1 MIVTHN
7 NLPEAFMKLF
17 EENAELKRLILISLG
32 KEPQTNTKPL
42 SLQEA
47 ADFLGLAP
55 STIYSKINRK
65 ELPYRKCGG
74 RVYFDKAEL
83 QKYIDEG
90 RQQTISEIELDAKRS
105 NRK

>member
-17 EENAELKRLILISLG
+17 EENAELKRLILLSLG
-32 KEPQTNTKPL
+32 KETISDEKPL
-42 SLQEA
+42 SLNEA
-47 ADFLGLAP
+47 AEFLGLAP
-55 STIYSKINRK
+55 STIYSKLSRK

-74 RVYFDKAEL
+74 RVYFDKKEL

-90 RQQTISEIELDAKRS
+90 RQLTATEISHVSQKS